1 MTSPRRR
8 ARPGRLLPVVAL
20 VAAVALAGC
29 GGGDEAD
36 PTAGAT
42 SSVPAPGSTGATDG
56 SGSTEGASPGPEQV
70 LEEFCLA
77 AGLVKFME
85 TGDDLRVWARTIGER
100 PQPEDLTGDAAA
112 GLQLLRE
119 YAASVPPDAVAAEL
133 EQPAY
138 SAEQVAQLEAYSTY
152 LERCPQ
158 LTDPPTT
165 LEPLG

>member
-1 MTSPRRR
+1 MTSLRRR
-8 ARPGRLLPVVAL
+8 ARPGRLLPAVAL

-29 GGGDEAD
+29 GGEDEAE
-36 PTAGAT
+36 PTGGAT
-42 SSVPAPGSTGATDG
+42 SSAAAPDAGQSATDG
-56 SGSTEGASPGPEQV
+56 AATPGPEQV

-85 TGDDLRVWARTIGER
+85 SGDDLRLWARTIGER
-100 PQPEDLTGDAAA
+100 AQPEDLTGDAAA

-138 SAEQVAQLEAYSTY
+138 SPEQVAQLEAYSTY